1 MSEVLEP
8 ERKLEDMDTDQLK
21 EHIRV
26 LVDQNEMLEESIRD
40 ISLAVDDFGWK
51 PLGAAQPEQ
60 AMDLDTVKKIAE
72 TCRALV
78 VVNPLVKRGIAVR
91 TSYIWG
97 GGVQLG
103 DRSQSWYNRSVKRT
117 MGTTLAQLELERSAA
132 ADGNLFFLV
141 DIRQGTVQRIPMW
154 EISGKATSEDDAE
167 KVTYYKRTYTRYSGE
182 QSPNYYQPGETQHVW
197 YPSDEL
203 DTAPTSQIN
212 NVRVDRS
219 KRVVHVAFNRQVG
232 WTWGVPDVFAVVFW
246 SKAYKE
252 YLENCATLARAYGQF
267 AWKVIA
273 STKKGHQRAASKLA
287 QTPQRDPATGK
298 YLDIGG
304 TAVLGGGQDLQPL
317 QNIRPVDFGAGLPLA
332 SLIAAGLEIPLP
344 MLTSDPGSGNRATA
358 ETLDEPTRLAMEAR
372 QQLMDDALKAIA
384 ELLGQRDLQIEW
396 PPLGE
401 EPVHRRVQAIDM
413 AGRTGMLYPDEWR
426 AQILDALDI
435 EDERTE
441 PPGEDDLPL
450 TVQNAQ
456 QSDEPAQVD
465 PPSRGDH
472 ELRDEGGQ
480 AHTEEV

>member
-182 QSPNYYQPGETQHVW
+182 QSPNDY
-197 YPSDEL
+197 
-203 DTAPTSQIN
+203 
-212 NVRVDRS
+212 
-219 KRVVHVAFNRQVG
+219 
-232 WTWGVPDVFAVVFW
+232 
-246 SKAYKE
+246 
-252 YLENCATLARAYGQF
+252 
-267 AWKVIA
+267 
-273 STKKGHQRAASKLA
+273 
-287 QTPQRDPATGK
+287 
-298 YLDIGG
+298 
-304 TAVLGGGQDLQPL
+304 
-317 QNIRPVDFGAGLPLA
+317 
-332 SLIAAGLEIPLP
+332 
-344 MLTSDPGSGNRATA
+344 
-358 ETLDEPTRLAMEAR
+358 
-372 QQLMDDALKAIA
+372 
-384 ELLGQRDLQIEW
+384 
-396 PPLGE
+396 
-401 EPVHRRVQAIDM
+401 
-413 AGRTGMLYPDEWR
+413 
-426 AQILDALDI
+426 
-435 EDERTE
+435 
-441 PPGEDDLPL
+441 
-450 TVQNAQ
+450 
-456 QSDEPAQVD
+456 
-465 PPSRGDH
+465 
-472 ELRDEGGQ
+472 
-480 AHTEEV
+480 